1 MHLLTRPLIC
11 TSNLDQPRQTK
22 TKKSATFVPGIE
34 QGERFAF
41 LDCPGFL
48 DNRGAEINIANAVNI
63 KFALHMTASVKIII
77 LINYYSLEADR
88 GRGQREL
95 VAILRDLF
103 GSTENI
109 IRCAPSILLGV
120 SQVTPK
126 VLDDDEVVL
135 TQLDDIQAVFGE
147 CKMLKSRDFCSATK
161 RIIIVHCDFFFFC
174 RGHEWYG
181 RRHG

>member
-1 MHLLTRPLIC
+1 MHLLTHPLIC

-41 LDCPGFL
+41 IDCPGFL

-77 LINYYSLEADR
+77 LINYHSLEADR

-109 IRCAPSILLGV
+109 KRCAPSILLGV
-120 SQVTPK
+120 SQVMLSQRD
-126 VLDDDEVVL
+126 VDGDDEDIE
-135 TQLDDIQAVFGE
+135 LDDIQEVFGE
-147 CKMLKSRDFCSATK
+147 LSIFLTLLNSNFM
-161 RIIIVHCDFFFFC
+161 
-174 RGHEWYG
+174 
-181 RRHG
+181 